1 MTFGTT
7 IIPVNRDLKDE
18 KVVCQE
24 EILISDFFLIS
35 MQSERWKKK
44 ERIPSVSPFTQ
55 KYDVSTPLQFYNTLT
70 LKLAEGKLAKNR
82 N

>member
-35 MQSERWKKK
+35 MQSER
-44 ERIPSVSPFTQ
+44 
-55 KYDVSTPLQFYNTLT
+55 
-70 LKLAEGKLAKNR
+70 
-82 N
+82 